1 MSALLRRDVSAH
13 ELPRTEWGT
22 ALRRGGLSESYAQ
35 LVIELY
41 DAHNGGRI
49 EVQDGVGQIRRGR
62 TELVDALKPLVPA
75 ARG

>member
-1 MSALLRRDVSAH
+1 MSTLLQRDVSAH

-35 LVIELY
+35 LVIDLY
-41 DAHNGGRI
+41 DAHNAGRI
-49 EVQDGVGQIRRGR
+49 DAQDGVGEIRRGR

-75 ARG
+75 ASG